1 MPMEPTDYNINLD
14 IRYGYKTLVDIP
26 ALVESCTEKW
36 FNQSLTE
43 VNDSVVR
50 IGVLEGEFHFH
61 KHDEEDE
68 FFLVLEG
75 RMLLDVEDETI
86 ELQPHQGYTVPKGVM
101 HRPRC
106 PERVVVLMVEKS
118 SVTPT
123 GD

>member
-1 MPMEPTDYNINLD
+1 MADYRIHTDIK
-14 IRYGYKTLVDIP
+14 YGYNTLVDIP
-26 ALVESCTEKW
+26 ALAAENEPW

-50 IGVLEGEFHFH
+50 LGILEGEFHWH

-75 RMLLDVEDETI
+75 KLLIDLEGETVE
-86 ELQPHQGYTVPKGVM
+86 LGPHQGYTVPKGVM
-101 HRPRC
+101 HKTRA
-106 PERVVVLMVEKS
+106 PERSVILMVENA